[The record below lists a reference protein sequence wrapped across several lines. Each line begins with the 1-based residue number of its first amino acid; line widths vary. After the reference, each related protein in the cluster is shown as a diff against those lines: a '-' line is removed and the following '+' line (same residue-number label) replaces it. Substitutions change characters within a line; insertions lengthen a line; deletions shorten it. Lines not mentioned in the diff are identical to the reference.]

1 MPSRF
6 FPWIFVA
13 GMAVVIAVNG
23 VLVYFALGTW
33 SGLVV
38 ERPYERGIQYNRLLE
53 AATRQDRLGW
63 QFSIVLE
70 NAGESTHI
78 VVQAMDAAGT
88 PLSGLSLRAAIE
100 RPVEKEE
107 HGTVML
113 GEQEPGR
120 YAASLER
127 LRPGQWQTRLIAE
140 RGTDSASTAQRQII
154 R

>member
-6 FPWIFVA
+6 IPWIFVA
-13 GMAVVIAVNG
+13 GMALVVAVNG

-63 QFSIVLE
+63 QFTIVLE
-70 NAGESTHI
+70 AAGDSTR
-78 VVQAMDAAGT
+78 VTVQAMDAAGA
-88 PLSGLSLRAAIE
+88 PLSGLNLRAAIE
-100 RPVEKEE
+100 RPVEREE

-113 GEQEPGR
+113 SEQRPGR

-127 LRPGQWQTRLIAE
+127 LRPGQWQTRLTAE
-140 RGTDSASTAQRQII
+140 RGTDSASIAQRQVI